1 MSKLLKEIVVITGS
15 YNNSNGE
22 KKNRYTKI
30 GSIIETAKG
39 PMIKMDTIPLKEGGW
54 DGWAY
59 LNDPKPR
66 DDGGVPNPQMGR
78 TPNRVNSMDNYDDN
92 IPF

>member
-15 YNNSNGE
+15 YTNANGQQ
-22 KKNRYTKI
+22 KNRYTKI
-30 GSIIETAKG
+30 GSIIETSKG

-59 LNDPKPR
+59 LNDPKPK
-66 DDGGVPNPQMGR
+66 DDMPRQ
-78 TPNRVNSMDNYDDN
+78 RVNSIENMDDD

>member
-1 MSKLLKEIVVITGS
+1 MSKIVKEIVVITGS

-30 GSIIETAKG
+30 GSIIETSKG
-39 PMIKMDTIPLKEGGW
+39 PMIKIDTIPLKEGGW

-59 LNDPKPR
+59 LNDPKPK
-66 DDGGVPNPQMGR
+66 DDGGVP
-78 TPNRVNSMDNYDDN
+78 TPHRRAPSSIDNMDDD

>member
-1 MSKLLKEIVVITGS
+1 MSKIVKEIVVITGS
-15 YNNSNGE
+15 YTNASGQQ
-22 KKNRYTKI
+22 KNRYTKI
-30 GSIIETAKG
+30 GSIIETSKG

-59 LNDPKPR
+59 LNDPRPK
-66 DDGGVPNPQMGR
+66 DDGGVPNPQR
-78 TPNRVNSMDNYDDN
+78 SRVNSMDNYADD

>member
-39 PMIKMDTIPLKEGGW
+39 PMIKMDCIPLKEGSW

-59 LNDPKPR
+59 LNDPKPK
-66 DDGGVPNPQMGR
+66 DDGGVPNPQR
-78 TPNRVNSMDNYDDN
+78 SRASQIDNFDDS

>member
-30 GSIIETAKG
+30 GSIIETSKG

-59 LNDPKPR
+59 LNDPRPK
-66 DDGGVPNPQMGR
+66 DDGGVPNPQR
-78 TPNRVNSMDNYDDN
+78 NRVNSMDNYDD
-92 IPF
+92 IQF

>member
-1 MSKLLKEIVVITGS
+1 MSKISKEIVVITGS
-15 YNNSNGE
+15 YTNANGQQ
-22 KKNRYTKI
+22 KNRYTKI

-66 DDGGVPNPQMGR
+66 DDGVPNPQR
-78 TPNRVNSMDNYDDN
+78 NRVNSMDNYDSD

>member
-1 MSKLLKEIVVITGS
+1 MSKIVKEIVVITGS
-15 YNNSNGE
+15 YSNSNGE

-39 PMIKMDTIPLKEGGW
+39 PMIKIDTIPLKEGGW

-59 LNDPKPR
+59 LNDPRPK
-66 DDGGVPNPQMGR
+66 DDGGLPNPQR
-78 TPNRVNSMDNYDDN
+78 NRVNSMDNYDDN